1 METLATNKKAT
12 FEYEVLERYEAGMV
26 LTGQE
31 VKSVRE
37 GNLKLASSYVTIT
50 SGGEAFLKGA
60 SVPRYRLASLHI
72 PYDPERPRKLL
83 MHKKELDMLY
93 GKVHRTGLT
102 LIPLSAYTS
111 GRRIKLELALCRGKK
126 AADKRATIKE
136 RETKR
141 DIQRKLKYDR

>member
-1 METLATNKKAT
+1 MSTLASNKKAAYD
-12 FEYEVLERYEAGMV
+12 YEILERYETGIV
-26 LTGQE
+26 LSGQE

-37 GNLKLASSYVTIT
+37 GNLKLASSFVTIT
-50 SGGEAFLKGA
+50 PSGEAFLKGA
-60 SVPRYRLASLHI
+60 SIPRYRLASPHM

-83 MHKKELDMLY
+83 LHKKELDMLY

-141 DIQRKLKYDR
+141 DIQRKLKRG